1 MSSDQ
6 TPPEP
11 GRKQAREKSLTHRTV
26 DGLLWSVSGSLVQI
40 ALRMVVLAILAR
52 LLTPAEF
59 GIVGAAMIIISL
71 TEIFGHLGVAQAVIQ
86 RPNLTEQHI
95 RSGIVISLLFGLVTG
110 ILLYLL
116 ADPISRLLG
125 IEESKRS
132 IELLALCF
140 PLKGLSSVAEALLT
154 RWMNFKAISLINVVS
169 YVLGYAPITLILA
182 YHDMGVIAL
191 IVGQLAQVFL
201 TSALQLYFAR
211 HHWGVGLNK
220 KASFEL
226 LFFGGGQSL
235 ARIGNQIAQN
245 ADYFVVARWLGAEA
259 LGIYTRAYQIMMQPT
274 NVLAST
280 AERVL
285 FPAMSSIQ
293 SQHER
298 IAYGYKMTV
307 AMIAMTTLPTSAVLI
322 VFAPEIIR
330 ILLGSQWTA
339 AIIPFQILSATLVCR
354 TGYKAIGTLAR
365 AKGAI
370 YQTAW
375 RQFLYAGMVICGALL
390 GQNYGVNGV
399 AAGVAGAI
407 AIQFLVMHSFGLR
420 ISGIKAMELVTI
432 HARHLAATL
441 ALTSTI
447 VSCKL
452 VMASF
457 GWGDIPVL
465 MTGLA
470 AAGAVYLLM
479 LIGLPRIFGEEGIW
493 AKKILSQY
501 GERALQFAKRA

>member
-1 MSSDQ
+1 
-6 TPPEP
+6 
-11 GRKQAREKSLTHRTV
+11 
-26 DGLLWSVSGSLVQI
+26 
-40 ALRMVVLAILAR
+40 
-52 LLTPAEF
+52 
-59 GIVGAAMIIISL
+59 
-71 TEIFGHLGVAQAVIQ
+71 
-86 RPNLTEQHI
+86 
-95 RSGIVISLLFGLVTG
+95 
-110 ILLYLL
+110 
-116 ADPISRLLG
+116 
-125 IEESKRS
+125 
-132 IELLALCF
+132 
-140 PLKGLSSVAEALLT
+140 
-154 RWMNFKAISLINVVS
+154 
-169 YVLGYAPITLILA
+169 
-182 YHDMGVIAL
+182 
-191 IVGQLAQVFL
+191 
-201 TSALQLYFAR
+201 
-211 HHWGVGLNK
+211 
-220 KASFEL
+220 
-226 LFFGGGQSL
+226 
-235 ARIGNQIAQN
+235 
-245 ADYFVVARWLGAEA
+245 
-259 LGIYTRAYQIMMQPT
+259 
-274 NVLAST
+274 
-280 AERVL
+280 
-285 FPAMSSIQ
+285 MSSIQ

-322 VFAPEIIR
+322 VFAPEIIQ

-399 AAGVAGAI
+399 AAGVGGAI

-441 ALTSTI
+441 VLTSTI